1 MHVQPVSGA
10 RKAELF
16 GDGYEIAK
24 LPNVERDWAAGDGF
38 GNAGMTY
45 SINPQR
51 RVERA
56 APHIFGAPSG
66 QPGDDSGPTVRLERS
81 ISCQCG
87 AASLTPPSANSDRRR
102 TLGRC
107 RRSG

>member
-38 GNAGMTY
+38 GNTGLTY

-56 APHIFGAPSG
+56 APHIFVAPSG

-87 AASLTPPSANSDRRR
+87 GGLAHSTVRKFGSSEDPRPVLS
-102 TLGRC
+102 
-107 RRSG
+107 